1 MPSTQ
6 QSQHGKG
13 SEMGQ
18 AKQRGTFEERKEL
31 AVKEKARVTRVKA
44 DLISRR
50 PSPKH
55 TVLMAALAGLIAG
68 AKK

>member
-1 MPSTQ
+1 
-6 QSQHGKG
+6 
-13 SEMGQ
+13 MGQ